1 MAVIVRHS
9 GHRFGELIPAVPYG
23 VRERSGPVFPI
34 FLLARAVYLAAQR
47 SHAIMIAGVKHPYA
61 PCGVPYSAEAAG
73 FGWEIRVVR
82 AADRDA
88 AVLLFD
94 DRQRH
99 STYESN

>member
-1 MAVIVRHS
+1 MAEVVRHS
-9 GHRFGELIPAVPYG
+9 GFAFGELVPAASHG
-23 VRERSGPVFPI
+23 DRERRRPVFAISPPV
-34 FLLARAVYLAAQR
+34 RAVYLTAQR
-47 SHAIMIAGVKHPYA
+47 PHAVIVGGVKHPYA
-61 PCGVPYSAEAAG
+61 LRGVPYPAESAG
-73 FGWEIRVVR
+73 SGREIRVIG